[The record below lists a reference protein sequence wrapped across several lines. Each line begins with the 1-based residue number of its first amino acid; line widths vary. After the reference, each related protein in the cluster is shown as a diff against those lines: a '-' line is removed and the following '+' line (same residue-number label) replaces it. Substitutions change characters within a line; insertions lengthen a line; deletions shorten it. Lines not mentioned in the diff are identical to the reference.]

1 MQTKSAATFALLVAR
16 LRFKQLQL
24 LDVLDGSRNL
34 HVAAQKMNLTQPAA
48 TKMLHHAEELF
59 GFPIFERRPRGMRPT
74 TLGELVI
81 RYARETM
88 GTTARIVDEI
98 GDVAQGGSGILRVG
112 AILGAA
118 DLVAEAI
125 GDLKKRSPSLFISLL
140 ARTSDQLLV
149 ELEEH
154 RLDIVVGRF
163 AAARQHAQFDFHDL
177 MLEPLWV
184 VVNSRHPLRGKR
196 QLPLGQLAEWP
207 WIVQPASSPMRQ
219 LLDEAF
225 DLAGARALTNV
236 VETISIFGTLQLL
249 QASPAIAVLP
259 GSIARNY
266 VENGVLVRL
275 PVKFHRELGQWGTL
289 TRKHDVLSPATQQF
303 VALLSQA
310 AARSCQAEVRTRAVR
325 RSSRRLAHRA
335 RNNGTTVR

>member
-1 MQTKSAATFALLVAR
+1 MQIAASLASLVRR
-16 LRFKQLQL
+16 LRFKHLQL
-24 LDVLDGSRNL
+24 LDALDRSRNL
-34 HVAAQKMNLTQPAA
+34 HVAAQTMNLTQPAA
-48 TKMLHHAEELF
+48 TKILHDAEELF

-74 TLGELVI
+74 KLGELVI
-81 RYARETM
+81 RYARQTL
-88 GTTARIVDEI
+88 GTTARFVEEI
-98 GDVAQGGSGILRVG
+98 AAVADAGAGILKVG

-125 GDLKKRSPSLFISLL
+125 GELKERSPALFVHLL

-149 ELEEH
+149 ELEER

-163 AAARQHAQFDFHDL
+163 AGAHQHAQFDFRSL

-184 VVNSRHPLRGKR
+184 VVNSGHPLRER
-196 QLPLGQLAEWP
+196 RRLRLGQLAQSS
-207 WIVQPASSPMRQ
+207 WILQPVTSPMRQ
-219 LLDEAF
+219 LLDESF
-225 DLAGARALTNV
+225 DLAGVRTPVNV

-259 GSIARNY
+259 ASIARNY

-275 PVKFHRELGQWGTL
+275 PVKFHRELGRFGTL
-289 TRKHDVLSPATQQF
+289 TRKHEVLSPATQQF

-310 AARSCQAEVRTRAVR
+310 AARSGQAEVKPRTAQVKPIDR
-325 RSSRRLAHRA
+325 RPRKR
-335 RNNGTTVR
+335 